1 MSDIGT
7 SGTPRPQHA
16 SQQRDLRTPLARAR
30 GLGSGKTGTGH
41 WWWQRLTAIALVLLV
56 PWLIGVLVSLIGADI
71 DSARAAI
78 ARPWNAIPL
87 AAFVIAAFWHA
98 KLGMQ
103 VVIEDYVHTRW
114 VEVTLQVLVT
124 LACVV
129 AALACLFALG
139 HIAMTVASFNH

>member
-103 VVIEDYVHTRW
+103 VVIEEYVHTRW
-114 VEVTLQVLVT
+114 IEVTLQVLVT